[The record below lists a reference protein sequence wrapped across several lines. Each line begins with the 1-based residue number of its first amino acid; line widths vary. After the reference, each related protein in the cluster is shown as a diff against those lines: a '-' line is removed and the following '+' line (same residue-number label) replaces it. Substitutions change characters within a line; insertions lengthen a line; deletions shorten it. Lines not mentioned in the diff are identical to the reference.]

1 MYTMEHELNKP
12 RTALACKLAAER
24 LLRQGYSLREIS
36 TLLNL
41 HEAVITEY
49 VVRAQAHLGLQPA

>member
-1 MYTMEHELNKP
+1 MYTITMESELNRP
-12 RTALACKLAAER
+12 RTPTACLLAAQR

-41 HEAVITEY
+41 HEAVVGEWAR
-49 VVRAQAHLGLQPA
+49 RAQAD